1 MNPPPFGGTFGAAAN
16 GSERKS
22 NRGHRGSTH
31 LTDSR
36 EYYPQTDIALQ
47 IDARRGAKYISHVC
61 LSCLSCLSCFT
72 IVLSSLSSPSP
83 NMTLLTCGNFAYS
96 CISICLPFPHLET
109 SRYSTFSRCPSVM
122 LMFTWINNMLMFT
135 WINNI
140 HRNRRYLPS

>member
-1 MNPPPFGGTFGAAAN
+1 MNPPPFGTLVGRLTLQRMGQRTEDT
-16 GSERKS
+16 G
-22 NRGHRGSTH
+22 GSTH

-47 IDARRGAKYISHVC
+47 IDARRGAKYISHV
-61 LSCLSCLSCFT
+61 CLSCLSCFT